1 MTARIASTIALLA
14 LGILTLFAA
23 WRGHISGELVAG
35 GFRGYRP
42 NRQDNPRGFYFYLG
56 IYIVAGTAWTVWGML
71 VLLGLLRP
79 LPWR

>member
-1 MTARIASTIALLA
+1 MMGRIPSTIALLA

-35 GFRGYRP
+35 GFRRYRP
-42 NRQDNPRGFYFYLG
+42 SRQDNPRGFYIYLG
-56 IYIVAGTAWTVWGML
+56 IYLVAGAVWTVWGML
-71 VLLGLLRP
+71 IFLGLLRP